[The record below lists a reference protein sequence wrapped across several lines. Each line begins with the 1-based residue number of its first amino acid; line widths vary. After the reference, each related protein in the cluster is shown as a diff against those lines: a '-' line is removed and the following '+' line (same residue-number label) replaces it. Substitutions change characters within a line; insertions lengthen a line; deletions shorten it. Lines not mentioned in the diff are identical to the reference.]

1 MCKCINLARFTLH
14 LGFLRAGRPLHNGQ
28 EQDVDG
34 CQVHICSIGRYHA
47 RTCDVAALLNK
58 HPNSIT
64 KWLNRGLRL
73 EREDPAFKRR
83 VDALDEAVSGRD

>member
-1 MCKCINLARFTLH
+1 
-14 LGFLRAGRPLHNGQ
+14 
-28 EQDVDG
+28 
-34 CQVHICSIGRYHA
+34 
-47 RTCDVAALLNK
+47 VAALVDK

-83 VDALDEAVSGRD
+83 VDTFDEAVSQRG